1 MAKSSPQTNY
11 FMKALTLNKYYEKL
25 LIIAMVLSLIFIY
38 IGENKLLILLSILSI
53 VGFIALEHVISN
65 YQAKAE
71 TIRRKDFIDN
81 AFGTKLLNE
90 NSEGY
95 YDNEEIEKG
104 LYKALLNLFE
114 NSLFSKEISE
124 KMLEQKLKKSI
135 IPALI
140 LMISAVYG
148 FLGNQLMIPIL
159 QLFLSKEFL
168 CKNIKLNNYN
178 KKVEN
183 IYNNIATLCDT
194 AKLNSKNILKY
205 EPHILNIWIE
215 YEANISNSK
224 LFLDGKIYNELNPSL
239 TKKWEKIKTDY
250 KFN

>member
-11 FMKALTLNKYYEKL
+11 FMKALGLNKYYEKL
-25 LIIAMVLSLIFIY
+25 LIIAMILSLVFIY
-38 IGENKLLILLSILSI
+38 IGENKLLILLSVLSI
-53 VGFIALEHVISN
+53 VGFIALEYVISN
-65 YQAKAE
+65 YQEKAE

-81 AFGTKLLNE
+81 AFGTKLSNE
-90 NSEGY
+90 NSEEY

-124 KMLEQKLKKSI
+124 KMLERKLKRSI

-140 LMISAVYG
+140 LIISAVYG

-168 CKNIKLNNYN
+168 CKNIKLKSYN
-178 KKVEN
+178 EKVEN

-194 AKLNSKNILKY
+194 TKLSNKNILKY

-215 YEANISNSK
+215 YESNISSSK
-224 LFLDGKIYNELNPSL
+224 LFLDGKIYNDLNPEL
-239 TKKWEKIKTDY
+239 TKKWNKIKIKY
-250 KFN
+250 KFD

>member
-25 LIIAMVLSLIFIY
+25 LIIAMVLSLVFIY
-38 IGENKLLILLSILSI
+38 KGESKLLIFLSILSI
-53 VGFIALEHVISN
+53 VGFIILENIISN
-65 YQAKAE
+65 YQKKAE

-81 AFGTKLLNE
+81 AFGTKLVNE

-124 KMLEQKLKKSI
+124 KMLEEKLKRSI

-140 LMISAVYG
+140 LIISAAYG
-148 FLGNQLMIPIL
+148 FFGNQLIVPIL

-168 CKNIKLNNYN
+168 CKNIKLKSYN
-178 KKVEN
+178 ENVEN
-183 IYNNIATLCDT
+183 VYNNIASLCDT
-194 AKLNSKNILKY
+194 TKLNSENILKY

-224 LFLDGKIYNELNPSL
+224 LFLDGKIYNELNPIL
-239 TKKWEKIKTDY
+239 TKKWEKIKNKY